1 MQKQGPFPLIPARYS
16 VSDGIPKTPILM
28 NPTKF
33 TLLAQRLWFLSTQ
46 SLAKDVSFKK
56 RILAMPFT
64 NFLSTHLITITLD
77 TWCITLSSSKF
88 SSLAIVQQPCLPARN
103 QCYHLIFIIFK
114 TSFQLTI
121 LMTFMAAIFQSW
133 FTLPFICLK
142 CSFTCLSLES
152 SPEKD
157 CPPSKLMIYLGILFD
172 IITMTL
178 SILQSKIPELL
189 GKIKRFYN
197 VSYVSSTASLS
208 SWLNVLFHSFGLSN
222 QHLHDKYFEWLTLH
236 L

>member
-1 MQKQGPFPLIPARYS
+1 MSSFYFRKGFQSQCVPSLLCISMLSAALANFSDNIICDFLEYSLYLNYTASTPPLPTFKNCSSANTHKASVREAVCKEVYSNAKAGPFSSNSRYS

-103 QCYHLIFIIFK
+103 QCYHL
-114 TSFQLTI
+114 
-121 LMTFMAAIFQSW
+121 
-133 FTLPFICLK
+133 
-142 CSFTCLSLES
+142 S
-152 SPEKD
+152 S
-157 CPPSKLMIYLGILFD
+157 SSSRLLF
-172 IITMTL
+172 
-178 SILQSKIPELL
+178 
-189 GKIKRFYN
+189 N
-197 VSYVSSTASLS
+197 
-208 SWLNVLFHSFGLSN
+208 
-222 QHLHDKYFEWLTLH
+222 
-236 L
+236 